1 MTNKEKKCND
11 CEMRKPCCECK
22 HKDVVIPTRSKLT
35 IDDYL
40 RLNETKPLSGREVAN
55 RD

>member
-1 MTNKEKKCND
+1 MTNEEKKCND
-11 CEMRKPCCECK
+11 CEMRKLCHQCK
-22 HKDVVIPTRSKLT
+22 HKDVVIPTRPKLT

-40 RLNETKPLSGREVAN
+40 RLSETKPLSGREGAN